1 MDQFQT
7 LRLANDWTTTSRGKR
22 FFDVVLAWL
31 MLVMFLPVMV
41 TIAILL
47 KLNDKGPILF
57 RHKRIGKGG
66 IEFHCYK
73 FRTMAHDAGA
83 RLDALLKNDPAARE
97 EWESSRKLRHDP
109 RIIPGIGHLLRKSS
123 LDELPQLLNVLFGDM
138 SIVGPRPVVADE
150 LDYYGR
156 YRHAYLSVRPGLTG
170 PWQASDRSDCSYRER
185 VRMDADYV
193 LNGTLALDVS
203 IVCLT
208 ARKFIGIDT
217 RGAY

>member
-22 FFDVVLAWL
+22 LFDVLTACL
-31 MLVMFLPVMV
+31 MLVLFFPIVLS
-41 TIAILL
+41 IAIVL
-47 KLNDKGPILF
+47 KLCDRGPILF
-57 RHKRIGKGG
+57 GHKRVGKGG
-66 IEFHCYK
+66 VEFHCYK
-73 FRTMAHDAGA
+73 FRTMVQDADA
-83 RLDALLKNDPAARE
+83 RLEALLARDPVMRA
-97 EWESSRKLRHDP
+97 EWQGARKLRHDP

-123 LDELPQLLNVLFGDM
+123 LDELPQLLNVLLGDM

-150 LDYYGR
+150 LEYYGH

-193 LNGTLALDVS
+193 RNGTLVLDVS